1 VITRPLRQYRAQVL
15 VQCQLAREIQHLEHA
30 SRLLKEGRPERAR
43 ASEAALGLAEARIL
57 LPEHHQALSNWD
69 TGFSTWP
76 TLHDHGD
83 RLWWL
88 CNVNHRGLFPF
99 TQGLD
104 PVWERSLQDNAHQDI
119 EIACDLNID
128 SNPLS
133 KVSDQPQRQDVPV
146 TRLAQSLVSAF
157 SHIPMQEASLVFET
171 RVHLKLLGSD
181 AHQLEVF
188 AQLARKT
195 WSLMLKTHFK
205 QGTKA
210 QQLLVLKEFR
220 QTDAKDLKLTSS
232 ESWAALNQTPWE
244 TLSHLESATWDAMDA
259 IATLD
264 DYGAGDE
271 PTEFEDE

>member
-1 VITRPLRQYRAQVL
+1 MITRPLRQYRTQVL
-15 VQCQLAREIQHLEHA
+15 AQCQLARERQHLEHA

-43 ASEAALGLAEARIL
+43 ASEAALGLAEARML
-57 LPEHHQALSNWD
+57 LPEHQQALSNWD
-69 TGFSTWP
+69 TGFTTWP

-104 PVWERSLQDNAHQDI
+104 PVWERELQDNAHQDI
-119 EIACDLNID
+119 EIVCDLKID

-157 SHIPMQEASLVFET
+157 SHVPMQEASLVFET
-171 RVHLKLLGSD
+171 RVHLNLLGSD

-220 QTDAKDLKLTSS
+220 QTDAKDFKEISS
-232 ESWAALNQTPWE
+232 ESLAPLNQTPWE

-259 IATLD
+259 ISTLD
-264 DYGAGDE
+264 GYGVDE
-271 PTEFEDE
+271 DSQDFFEE